1 MPIHKCPR
9 APAEEQTPVRRRQ
22 RANSD
27 ANKQLLRK
35 QTPMSEY
42 QEANADLQMA
52 TNKCQPA
59 VPVSKRKSTS
69 QRLRA
74 EPMSQCTSSEQPAT
88 NIEHRATSSEQ
99 ERATSSE
106 QRATSSEQRATSGE
120 QRATSNEQ
128 GNKQQG
134 KNLFIKSSKRNG
146 TNSLIRVAIS
156 RAPRTAGSE

>member
-74 EPMSQCTSSEQPAT
+74 EPMSQCTSSEQRAT
-88 NIEHRATSSEQ
+88 NI
-99 ERATSSE
+99 E
-106 QRATSSEQRATSGE
+106 QRATSSEQGATSSE

>member
-106 QRATSSEQRATSGE
+106 QRATSSEQRATS
-120 QRATSNEQ
+120 NEQ

>member
-74 EPMSQCTSSEQPAT
+74 EPMSQCTSSEQRAT
-88 NIEHRATSSEQ
+88 NIEQRATSSEQ

-106 QRATSSEQRATSGE
+106 QRATSSEQRATSSE

-134 KNLFIKSSKRNG
+134 KNLFIKKK
-146 TNSLIRVAIS
+146 
-156 RAPRTAGSE
+156 